1 MNNTTNRTTSWLDFL
16 NECADLA
23 DSIALHYFKS
33 PHLDIQHKQNK
44 TPVSIADKTIESDI
58 KSLLKQS
65 YPDIGFIGEETRETD
80 AENTTR
86 LILDPIDSTQNIIR
100 GIPFFATLVA
110 IEQDNKIIAGVV
122 SSPATKDRWSA
133 EKQAGSFHNKHP
145 IQVSNVEYLDQ
156 ALALHGSLYGIE
168 AATDVQPLLNIL
180 KRTPRQR
187 GCGDYY
193 NHMLVAMGTADFAID
208 FGLQPWDIA
217 PLKIIIEEAG
227 GIVTDLKGNDSIY
240 NGSIIASNN
249 QFHKQLTSYFK

>member
-86 LILDPIDSTQNIIR
+86 LILDPIDSTQNFIR

-122 SSPATKDRWSA
+122 SSPATK
-133 EKQAGSFHNKHP
+133 E
-145 IQVSNVEYLDQ
+145 
-156 ALALHGSLYGIE
+156 
-168 AATDVQPLLNIL
+168 
-180 KRTPRQR
+180 
-187 GCGDYY
+187 C
-193 NHMLVAMGTADFAID
+193 
-208 FGLQPWDIA
+208 
-217 PLKIIIEEAG
+217 
-227 GIVTDLKGNDSIY
+227 
-240 NGSIIASNN
+240 
-249 QFHKQLTSYFK
+249 